1 MTEWYARFGRAR
13 LLHHLSFFFALGMGF
28 DKGILGIS
36 SITPKRKFME
46 TLGYFHY
53 DPLVIYVH
61 RMTFYLLTHWMIL
74 FSNNA

>member
-1 MTEWYARFGRAR
+1 
-13 LLHHLSFFFALGMGF
+13 
-28 DKGILGIS
+28 
-36 SITPKRKFME
+36 ME

-61 RMTFYLLTHWMIL
+61 RMTFYLLTHWMNL